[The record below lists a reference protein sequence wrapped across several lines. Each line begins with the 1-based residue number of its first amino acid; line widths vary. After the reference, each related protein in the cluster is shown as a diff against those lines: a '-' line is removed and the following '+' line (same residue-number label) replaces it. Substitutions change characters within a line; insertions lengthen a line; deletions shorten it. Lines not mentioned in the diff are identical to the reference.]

1 MQRLVFIEF
10 GKSKTILG
18 DGSRSNG
25 YNTTQFLMQ
34 LNRLISESSAD
45 RFLDGRFIVQDSS
58 QMSNLARAIFAQNDV
73 WQYYKFSDATK
84 QNAADYEVAI
94 WQSNPHCQL
103 T

>member
-10 GKSKTILG
+10 GKGKNILG

-34 LNRLISESSAD
+34 LNRL
-45 RFLDGRFIVQDSS
+45 RFHDGRFIIQDSS
-58 QMSNLARAIFAQNDV
+58 NLTNLARVIYAQND
-73 WQYYKFSDATK
+73 
-84 QNAADYEVAI
+84 I
-94 WQSNPHCQL
+94 WQAYKYGEA